1 VLYFVADDGVHGE
14 ELWMSDGTPE
24 GTTML
29 RDIWPGPDGSAGA
42 NLARIGDDLY
52 LRADDGVHGRE
63 LWHVYTA
70 GPSTDAD
77 GDGIPDL
84 VEGDT
89 DPDGDGIPSYADL
102 DSDNDGLPDAFEG
115 GADID
120 GDGVINAQD
129 LDSDGDGLYDVVERA
144 FGMDPYDPLDATAVP
159 IVIWPLVILAAAAG
173 LFALLRNTA
182 PSSKRCKPH
191 KS

>member
-1 VLYFVADDGVHGE
+1 
-14 ELWMSDGTPE
+14 MSDGTPE
-24 GTTML
+24 GTTMM
-29 RDIWPGPDGSAGA
+29 RDIWPGPNSSAA
-42 NLARIGDDLY
+42 LNLTRIGNDLF

-77 GDGIPDL
+77 HDGIPDL

-115 GADID
+115 AGDID
-120 GDGVINAQD
+120 GDGVINSQD
-129 LDSDGDGLYDVVERA
+129 RDSDGDGLDDALEHV
-144 FGMDPYDPLDATAVP
+144 FGLNPYDPSDIALVP
-159 IVIWPLVILAAAAG
+159 IAAWPLVILMAAAG
-173 LFALLRNTA
+173 MFVLFLSRNVGV
-182 PSSKRCKPH
+182 RR
-191 KS
+191 